1 MNNGDLGGLGLLLA
15 SASAAIVWL
24 GGETGKIM
32 IAGGLGGLTRWLAS
46 ERRRMR
52 DGLIAA
58 AGGCVTGPYL
68 WPLGLELPR
77 LIGRDPF
84 PETPS
89 NIALAA
95 FLVGA
100 MGTSTVKIITAY
112 LEARAAKLTKGGGD
126 AEG

>member
-1 MNNGDLGGLGLLLA
+1 MDKGDLGGLGALLV
-15 SASAAIVWL
+15 SASAAVAWL

-58 AGGCVTGPYL
+58 AGGCVTGLYL
-68 WPLGLELPR
+68 WPLGLHLPR
-77 LIGRDPF
+77 LIGGEAF
-84 PETPS
+84 PETAS

-95 FLVGA
+95 FLVGT
-100 MGTSTVKIITAY
+100 MGTSAVKIITAY
-112 LEARAAKLTKGGGD
+112 LETRAAKLTKGGGD

>member
-1 MNNGDLGGLGLLLA
+1 MDKGDFSGLGA
-15 SASAAIVWL
+15 IIISMSAALTWL
-24 GGETGKIM
+24 GGETGKII

-46 ERRRMR
+46 ERRRLR
-52 DGLIAA
+52 DGVLAA
-58 AGGCVTGPYL
+58 AGGCVTGLYL
-68 WPLGLELPR
+68 WPLGLHLPV
-77 LIGRDPF
+77 LIGAEAF

-95 FLVGA
+95 FLVGT
-100 MGTSTVKIITAY
+100 MGTSAVKIITAY